1 MFDSVIEIS
10 KKEQELKEFQIT
22 IDKMQLKI
30 ASLESIDSESKK
42 ELKGVQD
49 ELRFSKDASDKLQ
62 KALNHLNNV
71 IIQKDAQI
79 KKLNLEVKGKVEMEK
94 DFNA

>member
-10 KKEQELKEFQIT
+10 KKVQELKEFQIT

-42 ELKGVQD
+42 ELKGV
-49 ELRFSKDASDKLQ
+49 
-62 KALNHLNNV
+62 
-71 IIQKDAQI
+71 
-79 KKLNLEVKGKVEMEK
+79 
-94 DFNA
+94 

>member
-30 ASLESIDSESKK
+30 ASLESIDSESSK
-42 ELKGVQD
+42 ELKRMMD
-49 ELRFSKDASDKLQ
+49 ELDKSKSASDL
-62 KALNHLNNV
+62 
-71 IIQKDAQI
+71 
-79 KKLNLEVKGKVEMEK
+79 
-94 DFNA
+94 